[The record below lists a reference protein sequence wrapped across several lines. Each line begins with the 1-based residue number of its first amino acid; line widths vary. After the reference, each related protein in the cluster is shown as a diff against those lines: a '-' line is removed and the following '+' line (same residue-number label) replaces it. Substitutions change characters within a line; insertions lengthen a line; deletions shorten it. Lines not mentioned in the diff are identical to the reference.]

1 MVHKARSRVTK
12 HGISQERLVIF
23 LVDFKMEN
31 QALLSYMVFVLF
43 LVAIYAMHSIELII
57 VNDLSNETP
66 TEEGLNNMW

>member
-12 HGISQERLVIF
+12 HGISHERPVIF
-23 LVDFKMEN
+23 LADFKMEN
-31 QALLSYMVFVLF
+31 QALLFHMVFVVF
-43 LVAIYAMHSIELII
+43 LVAIYAMQNIELII